1 MAIRYQLVNDG
12 ENIKNKL
19 YFIALAFFT
28 VSMTATFSVLCI
40 KRQYG
45 EYRGPF
51 LPGVCEPWWNDDTNP
66 PVPVS
71 MPTNAANC
79 GPKKVVWDYV
89 NATRIVAG
97 YIQYCQIRNEP
108 TPSPIVSPQVYSH
121 HY

>member
-19 YFIALAFFT
+19 YFIVLAFFT
-28 VSMTATFSVLCI
+28 VSMTATFSVLCVE
-40 KRQYG
+40 RQYG
-45 EYRGPF
+45 EYRGSF

-66 PVPVS
+66 PVLVS

-89 NATRIVAG
+89 NATQIVAG
-97 YIQYCQIRNEP
+97 YIQYCQTRNE
-108 TPSPIVSPQVYSH
+108 PIVSPQVYSH

>member
-19 YFIALAFFT
+19 YFIVLAFFT
-28 VSMTATFSVLCI
+28 VSYDGHLFGFMAGMSIWGISRTIRSGFRAMVERRYQSASST
-40 KRQYG
+40 
-45 EYRGPF
+45 
-51 LPGVCEPWWNDDTNP
+51 
-66 PVPVS
+66 S

-79 GPKKVVWDYV
+79 GPKKIVWDYV
-89 NATRIVAG
+89 NATQILAG